1 MDLLSVVIISYN
13 EEKNI
18 GRCIE
23 SVKKIADEIIVVDSF
38 STDRTK
44 EIALE
49 KGATVRQEKFKG
61 YIEQKNLALQL
72 ASHHFTLSIDA
83 DEALDARLADAIAA
97 EKQNFQVKAYSMN
110 RCANYCGKFIR
121 HGLWY
126 PDTKVRL
133 VDKRI
138 ASWGGTNPHDRIEL
152 KENVTVKHLKGDL
165 LHFSYD
171 SIEEHLVQSNN
182 FTTISAV
189 AMFEKG
195 QRSNWSKILVNPFW
209 SFFNGYF
216 IRLGFLDGFYGFVI
230 AINSA
235 HQTFLKYIKLYRLQ
249 RKKPKV

>member
-1 MDLLSVVIISYN
+1 MELLSVVIISYN

-49 KGATVRQEKFKG
+49 KGAIVKQEKFRG
-61 YIEQKNLALQL
+61 YIEQKNIALQL
-72 ASHHFTLSIDA
+72 ATHHFTLSIDA
-83 DEALDARLADAIAA
+83 DEALDERLAESIAA
-97 EKQNFQVKAYSMN
+97 EKQNFRTKAYSMN

-126 PDTKVRL
+126 PDAKVRL
-133 VDKRI
+133 FDKRI

-152 KENVTVKHLKGDL
+152 KEQVNIKHLKGDI

-171 SIEEHLVQSNN
+171 TIEEHIVQSNN

-189 AMFEKG
+189 AMHKKG
-195 QRSNWSKILVNPFW
+195 QTSNWIKILVNPFW

-216 IRLGFLDGFYGFVI
+216 VRLGFLDGFYGFVI
-230 AINSA
+230 AINAA

-249 RKKPKV
+249 RK

>member
-13 EEKNI
+13 EERNI

-44 EIALE
+44 EIAIE
-49 KGATVRQEKFKG
+49 KGAIVKQEKFRG
-61 YIEQKNLALQL
+61 YIEQKNIALQL
-72 ASHHFTLSIDA
+72 ATHHFTLSIDA
-83 DEALDARLADAIAA
+83 DEALDERLAESIAA
-97 EKQNFQVKAYSMN
+97 EKQNFHTRAYSMN
-110 RCANYCGKFIR
+110 RCAHYCGKFIR

-126 PDTKVRL
+126 PDPKLRL
-133 VDKRI
+133 FDKRI

-152 KENVTVKHLKGDL
+152 REYVNIKHLKGDI

-171 SIEEHLVQSNN
+171 NIEEHIVQSNN

-189 AMFEKG
+189 AMFRKG
-195 QRSNWSKILVNPFW
+195 QKSNWIKILVNPFW

-230 AINSA
+230 AINAA

-249 RKKPKV
+249 RK